1 MADLHD
7 PEQLDVL
14 KRAGEMVCRSAK
26 GWQQQRL

>member
-14 KRAGEMVCRSAK
+14 KRVGEMVCRSAE
-26 GWQQQRL
+26 GGQQQWL